1 VLELFNLN
9 TDFSQSENVASQ
21 NPQKV
26 AELKQMFIGEAK
38 KNRDAS
44 VAARI
49 VAPRPNITG
58 PTAEDVDGRPRRRA
72 ERRTCTGAAIS
83 PRACAGAMVPFLSR

>member
-38 KNRDAS
+38 S
-44 VAARI
+44 
-49 VAPRPNITG
+49 TG
-58 PTAEDVDGRPRRRA
+58 
-72 ERRTCTGAAIS
+72 
-83 PRACAGAMVPFLSR
+83 

>member
-38 KNRDAS
+38 KYRDAS

-49 VAPRPNITG
+49 VAPRPNITDPQPRMWMDARAAAPSAGRAPG
-58 PTAEDVDGRPRRRA
+58 PLYPLALARA
-72 ERRTCTGAAIS
+72 QWS
-83 PRACAGAMVPFLSR
+83 LF